1 MNQQFTTL
9 KKAIEVFHSY
19 GITLSGQR
27 KNDHFIQNLEMHPVF
42 INGLIFELE
51 FQLQIFIQEDKI
63 CSAKTPK
70 ELIALFLSM
79 QKPN

>member
-9 KKAIEVFHSY
+9 KKAVEVFHAY

-27 KNDHFIQNLEMHPVF
+27 KNDHFIQNLDMHPVY

-51 FQLQIFIQEDKI
+51 FQLQIFIQDEKI

-70 ELIALFLSM
+70 ELISLFLSM
-79 QKPN
+79 QIEN

>member
-9 KKAIEVFHSY
+9 KKAVEVFHSY
-19 GITLSGQR
+19 GISVSGPR
-27 KNDHFIQNLEMHPVF
+27 KNDHFIQNLNMDPVF

-51 FQLQIFIQEDKI
+51 FQLQLFIQDEKI

-70 ELIALFLSM
+70 ELIELFLSL
-79 QKPN
+79 QIQN

>member
-9 KKAIEVFHSY
+9 KKAVEVFHSY
-19 GITLSGQR
+19 GISLSGPR
-27 KNDHFIQNLEMHPVF
+27 KNDHFIQNLNMDPVF

-51 FQLQIFIQEDKI
+51 YQLQRFIQEEKL

-70 ELIALFLSM
+70 ELIQLLMAIP
-79 QKPN
+79 QDN